1 MSIATTVTDAWLPL
15 SGTLGTT
22 ARERIAQTILDHLVH
37 PMLVV
42 TADGTVVH
50 SNFAGYQF
58 IAGRHGLHVKDGRL
72 TTTRRGE
79 AGALEALLVDLSD
92 PASRHARP
100 GVLTLPSRQGRNPKV
115 VLLMPMRLTAESS
128 PRAARVPEG
137 LVLVAVI
144 DPPRRLL
151 PDDHLVRSVYG
162 LSAAEARIALK
173 IAAGKSLSQIALES
187 RTSLHTVRTQLKAI
201 FAKTGT
207 SRQAQLALTL
217 SALAPA
223 MIMAVT

>member
-1 MSIATTVTDAWLPL
+1 MPNPATIVDARMPIA
-15 SGTLGTT
+15 GTLGT
-22 ARERIAQTILDHLVH
+22 AVRERIAQTILDHLIH
-37 PMLVV
+37 PLLVV
-42 TADGTVVH
+42 SADGTVVH

-58 IAGRHGLHVKDGRL
+58 IAGRHGLQVRDGRL

-79 AGALEALLVDLSD
+79 KGALAELLIALSD
-92 PASRHARP
+92 PAARPAQP

-115 VLLMPMRLTAESS
+115 MLLMPMRPTGAPSLK
-128 PRAARVPEG
+128 AAKMPER
-137 LVLVAVI
+137 LVLIAVI
-144 DPPRRLL
+144 DPPHRLL
-151 PDDHLVRSVYG
+151 PDEHLVRSVYG
-162 LSAAEARIALK
+162 LSAAETRIALK

-223 MIMAVT
+223 MLMAVT

>member
-1 MSIATTVTDAWLPL
+1 MPNPHTVSDAWMPL
-15 SGTLGTT
+15 AGTLGTGV
-22 ARERIAQTILDHLVH
+22 RERLAQTVLDHLIH
-37 PMLVV
+37 PLLVV
-42 TADGTVVH
+42 SADGTVLH

-58 IAGRHGLHVKDGRL
+58 IAGRHGLQVKDGKL
-72 TTTRRGE
+72 KTTRRDEDGNLGE
-79 AGALEALLVDLSD
+79 LLVALSD
-92 PASRHARP
+92 PAVRHARP

-115 VLLMPMRLTAESS
+115 VLLMPMRPTPSTAAK
-128 PRAARVPEG
+128 AAKMPEG

-144 DPPRRLL
+144 DPPHRLL

-162 LSAAEARIALK
+162 LSVAESRIALK

-187 RTSLHTVRTQLKAI
+187 RTSLHTVRSQLKAV